1 MANAAHE
8 DASSQPS
15 DTNSTAPVETA
26 AKIAAIG
33 AMYFVEIVYAIG
45 LLALA
50 VRIWGSLTKHEA
62 TVVCAYLLM
71 SPVILEFVALIAPGN
86 VSNFQ
91 GVHDETMT
99 AVVSKVVVPT
109 ASYISLVYGLPE
121 LKPKLSARMTLPVK
135 LGVFAGI
142 LGTASAQGT
151 WVTSRVEAWVDESE
165 SAWIHAWISQDL
177 PVPRISYSQG
187 ILSEF
192 ILLSTRLAVRACD
205 FCTCATMVLPFLR
218 DVLHGDNTY
227 QSRHAQAR
235 ARAHTH
241 P

>member
-1 MANAAHE
+1 MKTADQTADDDGTDGKHIDGAMASAVELQEYALASERTAAPEEITSDADAVGNAAHE

-15 DTNSTAPVETA
+15 DTNSTAPLETA
-26 AKIAAIG
+26 AEITAIG

-71 SPVILEFVALIAPGN
+71 SPVILELVARFAPGN

-91 GVHDETMT
+91 GVHEDMMT
-99 AVVSKVVVPT
+99 AVVGKIVVPT

-121 LKPKLSARMTLPVK
+121 LKPKLSERMTLPVK

-142 LGTASAQGT
+142 LGTASSQGT
-151 WVTSRVEAWVDESE
+151 WVTSRVEV
-165 SAWIHAWISQDL
+165 
-177 PVPRISYSQG
+177 
-187 ILSEF
+187 
-192 ILLSTRLAVRACD
+192 
-205 FCTCATMVLPFLR
+205 
-218 DVLHGDNTY
+218 
-227 QSRHAQAR
+227 
-235 ARAHTH
+235 
-241 P
+241 

>member
-1 MANAAHE
+1 MYSARAISGPEATAALALMETADKTANDDGTDARHIDGQKVGAMISAVELQEHALASERTASPEELACDADAVANAAHE

-15 DTNSTAPVETA
+15 DTNSTAPLETA
-26 AKIAAIG
+26 AEITAIG

-50 VRIWGSLTKHEA
+50 VRMWGSLTKHEA

-71 SPVILEFVALIAPGN
+71 SPVILEFVAQIAPGN

-99 AVVSKVVVPT
+99 AVVGKIVVPA
-109 ASYISLVYGLPE
+109 ASYTSLVYGLPE
-121 LKPKLSARMTLPVK
+121 LKPKLSERMTLPVK

-151 WVTSRVEAWVDESE
+151 WVTSRVEA
-165 SAWIHAWISQDL
+165 
-177 PVPRISYSQG
+177 
-187 ILSEF
+187 
-192 ILLSTRLAVRACD
+192 
-205 FCTCATMVLPFLR
+205 
-218 DVLHGDNTY
+218 
-227 QSRHAQAR
+227 
-235 ARAHTH
+235 
-241 P
+241 